1 MNHAQSPP
9 DAQPGAAQAAF
20 QLNLRHL
27 RGLTAV
33 HEHGSISAAAGA
45 VGLSQPALTQ
55 GILKLEKLMGE
66 VLFERRP
73 DGIVPTAAGELVVD
87 RARACLAH
95 LATGT
100 RQVGGTAFEPDRRLS
115 MTQLRAFVA
124 LVRAGSI
131 SAAAADLGLSQPA
144 VHRAVRELEEALGRK
159 LVERRG
165 RGVHVNFAGR
175 RFARSCRLAL
185 AELQAAFSEL
195 GRDPH
200 NPTIA
205 LGTTPLARGFL
216 VPEAMALMVAE
227 RFPAGFRVHEGSWG
241 ELVEALRDGVIDII
255 VGEIPDDAAP
265 DLATHPLYEEAP
277 VVVAGRQHPLATRR
291 SCTPQMLA
299 SYPWIIAPENSPLR
313 AEWERLFAD
322 GRPEAPVECGSIMII
337 GRLLTASDLLT
348 LAMPDQVALQVRT
361 GLLSCIGAPLA
372 GSRPTV
378 GATMRKSWRLTRAQQ
393 RFLELLTVASAGI
406 GADASRQSLIEPYWT

>member
-124 LVRAGSI
+124 LVRAGMG
-131 SAAAADLGLSQPA
+131 AA
-144 VHRAVRELEEALGRK
+144 
-159 LVERRG
+159 
-165 RGVHVNFAGR
+165 
-175 RFARSCRLAL
+175 
-185 AELQAAFSEL
+185 
-195 GRDPH
+195 
-200 NPTIA
+200 
-205 LGTTPLARGFL
+205 L
-216 VPEAMALMVAE
+216 VPEAAMSLHFDDVHFRPVRTQPESPVELFAAWRTDNDNPALSA
-227 RFPAGFRVHEGSWG
+227 F
-241 ELVEALRDGVIDII
+241 L
-255 VGEIPDDAAP
+255 
-265 DLATHPLYEEAP
+265 DL
-277 VVVAGRQHPLATRR
+277 
-291 SCTPQMLA
+291 
-299 SYPWIIAPENSPLR
+299 LR
-313 AEWERLFAD
+313 AD
-322 GRPEAPVECGSIMII
+322 
-337 GRLLTASDLLT
+337 D
-348 LAMPDQVALQVRT
+348 
-361 GLLSCIGAPLA
+361 
-372 GSRPTV
+372 
-378 GATMRKSWRLTRAQQ
+378 
-393 RFLELLTVASAGI
+393 ASAGMEA
-406 GADASRQSLIEPYWT
+406 GAASD

>member
-131 SAAAADLGLSQPA
+131 YAAAADLGLSQPA
-144 VHRAVRELEEALGRK
+144 VHRAV
-159 LVERRG
+159 
-165 RGVHVNFAGR
+165 
-175 RFARSCRLAL
+175 
-185 AELQAAFSEL
+185 
-195 GRDPH
+195 D
-200 NPTIA
+200 
-205 LGTTPLARGFL
+205 
-216 VPEAMALMVAE
+216 
-227 RFPAGFRVHEGSWG
+227 
-241 ELVEALRDGVIDII
+241 
-255 VGEIPDDAAP
+255 
-265 DLATHPLYEEAP
+265 
-277 VVVAGRQHPLATRR
+277 
-291 SCTPQMLA
+291 
-299 SYPWIIAPENSPLR
+299 
-313 AEWERLFAD
+313 
-322 GRPEAPVECGSIMII
+322 
-337 GRLLTASDLLT
+337 
-348 LAMPDQVALQVRT
+348 
-361 GLLSCIGAPLA
+361 
-372 GSRPTV
+372 
-378 GATMRKSWRLTRAQQ
+378 RKSTRLNSSHIQKSRMPS
-393 RFLELLTVASAGI
+393 SA
-406 GADASRQSLIEPYWT
+406 

>member
-144 VHRAVRELEEALGRK
+144 VHRAVRELEENGFTPDYVAIRRAHDLDEADPGEKDLVVLVAAYLGK
-159 LVERRG
+159 
-165 RGVHVNFAGR
+165 
-175 RFARSCRLAL
+175 ARL
-185 AELQAAFSEL
+185 
-195 GRDPH
+195 
-200 NPTIA
+200 
-205 LGTTPLARGFL
+205 
-216 VPEAMALMVAE
+216 
-227 RFPAGFRVHEGSWG
+227 
-241 ELVEALRDGVIDII
+241 IDNI
-255 VGEIPDDAAP
+255 D
-265 DLATHPLYEEAP
+265 
-277 VVVAGRQHPLATRR
+277 
-291 SCTPQMLA
+291 
-299 SYPWIIAPENSPLR
+299 
-313 AEWERLFAD
+313 
-322 GRPEAPVECGSIMII
+322 
-337 GRLLTASDLLT
+337 LT
-348 LAMPDQVALQVRT
+348 L
-361 GLLSCIGAPLA
+361 
-372 GSRPTV
+372 
-378 GATMRKSWRLTRAQQ
+378 
-393 RFLELLTVASAGI
+393 
-406 GADASRQSLIEPYWT
+406 